1 MSDIE
6 ANVAAVSPVREQPG
20 GGQLASNAL
29 GMWSI
34 FFFVIAAA
42 APLTVMAGASP
53 LAFRLGGIG
62 TPGAYVFAG
71 IVYALFAV
79 GFTAMSQHMTNAGAF
94 YAYITR
100 GLGKPMGMGGAILAL
115 VAYSIGNAG
124 FYGAIAYFADLV
136 LNNLAG
142 IDTPWQLWAFVGIGV
157 VAFLGYRQVEI
168 GARVLGILMACEVGI
183 LALVAVA
190 ILIKG
195 GPEPASIAPFLPKNI
210 FASGAGA
217 MFVLAFGA
225 FIGFEGTA
233 IYAEEA
239 RDPFR
244 TIPRATYVSV
254 GFLALFYGFITWT
267 ITLAYGAKGIV
278 EFSLSDAFQNMYF
291 GAAGTFVG
299 TWAEDVMWVLIV
311 TSMFA
316 CAAAFHNACA
326 RYFFALGREGVLP
339 RRLGRT
345 HPKYESAYVGSVLQ
359 TIISIVVVAAFAIGQ
374 ADPYLQL
381 LLWTNG
387 FTIMGI
393 VLVQILC
400 LIAVIG
406 FFGRDKRGHNVFRV
420 VIAPLLGAVGLATG
434 AYLMLSNF
442 TMLTGTTGW
451 LNWFIALMLPTA
463 FAVGVVLA
471 YRIKGRNPRQYELL
485 GTGTAAVA
493 EEGS

>member
-1 MSDIE
+1 MSDTE
-6 ANVAAVSPVREQPG
+6 VATAATAAPTREQAA
-20 GGQLASNAL
+20 GGQLARNAL

-53 LAFRLGGIG
+53 LAFRLGGVG
-62 TPGAYVFAG
+62 APGAYVFAG
-71 IVYALFAV
+71 IVYVFFAV

-100 GLGKPMGMGGAILAL
+100 GLGRPIGMGAAILAL
-115 VAYSIGNAG
+115 IAYSVGNAG
-124 FYGAIAYFADLV
+124 FFGAIGFFAQLV
-136 LNNLAG
+136 LLNLAG
-142 IDTPWQLWAFVGIGV
+142 IDTPWQLWAYLGIAV

-168 GARVLGILMACEVGI
+168 GARVLGIIMACEVGI
-183 LALVAVA
+183 LLIVAVA
-190 ILIKG
+190 VLIKG
-195 GPEPASIAPFLPKNI
+195 GPEPVSVAPFLPKNI
-210 FASGAGA
+210 FAGGAGA

-267 ITLAYGAKGIV
+267 ITIAYGAKGIV
-278 EFSLSDAFQNMYF
+278 DFSLSDAFQNMYF

-299 TWAEDVMWVLIV
+299 KWAEDAMWILIV
-311 TSMFA
+311 TSLLA

-339 RRLGRT
+339 KRLGRA
-345 HPKYESAYVGSVLQ
+345 HPKYQSAYVGSVLQ
-359 TIISIVVVAAFAIGQ
+359 TIISLVVVTAFVIAR
-374 ADPYLQL
+374 ADPYVQL

-387 FTIMGI
+387 FAIMGI

-400 LIAVIG
+400 LIAVVG
-406 FFGRDKRGHNVFRV
+406 FFRRDRLGHNLFRV
-420 VIAPLLGAVGLATG
+420 VVAPILGAIGLATG

-442 TMLTGTTGW
+442 DMLTGTTGW

-463 FAVGVVLA
+463 FAIGVVLA
-471 YRIKGRNPRQYELL
+471 YRIKGSNPRQYELL
-485 GTGTAAVA
+485 GTGGAAA
-493 EEGS
+493 DEAS